1 MVADA
6 SSNAESI
13 TACVDLTIEGTRLAA
28 EISVPTAPA
37 RLSELVPLFHSL
49 ADAVVGA
56 SIKSVESQGRS
67 ISCSNGCA
75 ACCRQL
81 VALPEAEARRI
92 RDLVEGLPEPR
103 RSTIRARFA
112 EAIRRLESSG
122 LVERLRDFAA
132 LSNQEQNALGR
143 DYFFEKIA
151 CPFLE
156 QESCS
161 IYHDRPFA
169 CREYFV
175 TSAPE
180 LCNNPFDNLV
190 AGLALPVQV
199 WPLIVR
205 MGQTASEAGSGPF
218 TWIPLLLVLEWAEAH
233 PDHSATRP
241 APEWVQEFFER
252 LCRRSLP
259 SPRCAGIMGS
269 VGAAE

>member
-1 MVADA
+1 MVSD
-6 SSNAESI
+6 SSPNPESV
-13 TACVDLTIEGTRLAA
+13 TARFALTIAGTRLEA
-28 EISVPTAPA
+28 EIGVPTAPA

-56 SIKSVESQGRS
+56 SIKSVEAQGKS
-67 ISCSNGCA
+67 ISCRNCCA

-81 VALPEAEARRI
+81 VALPEAEAHRI
-92 RDLVEGLPEPR
+92 RDLVDGLPEPR
-103 RSTIRARFA
+103 RSSIQARFA
-112 EAIRRLESSG
+112 EAIKRLESSG
-122 LVERLRDFAA
+122 LAEKLRDFAA
-132 LSNQEQNALGR
+132 LSIQERNALGR
-143 DYFFEKIA
+143 AYFFEGIA

-169 CREYFV
+169 CREYLV

-180 LCNNPFDNLV
+180 LCNNPFDNPV

-205 MGQTASEAGSGPF
+205 MGQTTGEAGPGPLA
-218 TWIPLLLVLEWAEAH
+218 WIPLVLALEWSEDH
-233 PDHSATRP
+233 PDRSATRP
-241 APEWVQEFFER
+241 APQWVQEFFER
-252 LCRRSLP
+252 LCQRSLP
-259 SPRCAGIMGS
+259 SPPIAGIMGS